1 MNKLIYRYYDSKMSD
16 SITSGKVFI
25 IYGPRRVGKTTLI
38 KKFLSGFS
46 GKYYFGT
53 GDDKLLRDVFES
65 ESTQKIKGAFS
76 GYNLV
81 VIDEAQ
87 RISNI
92 GLGLK
97 ILIDQFPDLKVIA
110 SGSSSFEL
118 SNKVGEPLTGRQKII
133 TLYPLS
139 FLELKEEYG
148 PMHSMEMLEN
158 FLIYGMYPETITS
171 DNTKDKIE
179 YITSLK
185 NSYLFKDILEL
196 EDIRNSD
203 KLLDLLKLISFQIG
217 REVSLN
223 ELSTSLGLAKQTI
236 ERYLDLLEKA
246 FVIKKVHGFSS
257 GNLRKEITKTCRY
270 YFLDN
275 GIRNAVINNFNTIN
289 LRDDIGMLW
298 ENFLFSERLK
308 KQSYH
313 KIYSNIYFWRTYD
326 RKEIDLVEERDGE
339 LYGYEFKWGNKK
351 VKEPVLWKQTY
362 SNAQY
367 EVITKDNY
375 LDFIC

>member
-1 MNKLIYRYYDSKMSD
+1 D
-16 SITSGKVFI
+16 
-25 IYGPRRVGKTTLI
+25 
-38 KKFLSGFS
+38 
-46 GKYYFGT
+46 
-53 GDDKLLRDVFES
+53 
-65 ESTQKIKGAFS
+65 
-76 GYNLV
+76 LV

-97 ILIDQFPDLKVIA
+97 ILIDQLPDLKVIA

-118 SNKVGEPLTGRQKII
+118 SSKIGEPLTGRQKII

-148 PMHSMEMLEN
+148 PMHSMEMLES
-158 FLIYGMYPETITS
+158 FLIYGMYPETITN

-217 REVSLN
+217 KEVSLN

-257 GNLRKEITKTCRY
+257 GNLRKEVTKTCRY

-275 GIRNAVINNFNTIN
+275 GIRNAVINNFNPIN

-326 RKEIDLVEERDGE
+326 RKEIDLVEERDGK

-351 VKEPVLWKQTY
+351 VKEPALWKATY

-367 EVITKDNY
+367 EVITKENY